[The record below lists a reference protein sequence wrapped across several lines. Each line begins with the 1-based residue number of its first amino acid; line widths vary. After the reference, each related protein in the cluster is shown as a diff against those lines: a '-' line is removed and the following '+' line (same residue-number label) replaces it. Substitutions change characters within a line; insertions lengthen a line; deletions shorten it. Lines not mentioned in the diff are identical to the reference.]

1 MGKYK
6 TKKQKAIGL
15 EIVAKEQLD
24 EVVTLPDSRKSDDK
38 PLKKVGARNEAK
50 KEDIVYSYLIL
61 RRNG

>member
-1 MGKYK
+1 MGKFK

-24 EVVTLPDSRKSDDK
+24 EVVTLPESRKSDDK
-38 PLKKVGARNEAK
+38 PLKKVSARNEAK
-50 KEDIVYSYLIL
+50 KEGIVYSYLIL